1 MKQRK
6 KLLLDLILLAVL
18 LTLYHKRLIS
28 MQYHEVAGLLFILL
42 VLVHVSINGKTI
54 IAMCQKFGKMPLPVK
69 IGVITD
75 LLLIL
80 CFVWLGIS
88 GVLISH
94 TILTGISSSNMFF
107 KLSHLFAGGLS
118 VLLIGIHI
126 GLHVY
131 RKQWPVAAAAVL
143 SAVILCAGVYG
154 AVNSSELRWLSL
166 PVQMMTQEPA
176 GEGAAEAAKPSGEGW
191 SGGEHRGEHG
201 QETGDGK
208 HAGTG
213 QQAGNGKQAG
223 SGPGMQ
229 QPNGK
234 QDQLS
239 LPEKLNQMLMFL
251 GMILS
256 CTMITFWIA
265 RPKKKPEL
273 RS

>member
-1 MKQRK
+1 MVDKMNSKEKKKETGDFFMKQRI
-6 KLLLDLILLAVL
+6 KLLLDLILLVVL

-69 IGVITD
+69 AGVIAD

-80 CFVWLGIS
+80 CFAWLGIS

-94 TILTGISSSNMFF
+94 TILTGISSSNPLF
-107 KLSHLFAGGLS
+107 KLSHMFAGSLS

-154 AVNSSELRWLSL
+154 AVNSSELRWLSM
-166 PVQMMTQEPA
+166 PSQMVTQSQ
-176 GEGAAEAAKPSGEGW
+176 EGAGMQMEGNGQKGEN
-191 SGGEHRGEHG
+191 SRS
-201 QETGDGK
+201 
-208 HAGTG
+208 
-213 QQAGNGKQAG
+213 AGNGQNTGKGRNAG
-223 SGPGMQ
+223 NGQ
-229 QPNGK
+229 QMGQNRRYHT
-234 QDQLS
+234 DM
-239 LPEKLNQMLMFL
+239 EFH
-251 GMILS
+251 I
-256 CTMITFWIA
+256 
-265 RPKKKPEL
+265 RPFKK
-273 RS
+273 SS